1 MPLTKVRDKKEIEE
15 IDLQL
20 SAYKDKIG
28 NSSSEIRQLIVKRDK
43 LNEESKKLLHE
54 SYELKDERDQLNEK
68 VKRLKLDREKARERS
83 RVIIEKMREQ
93 NQRIKEAKKK
103 KPKRNQ
109 ASLQKELEEIEWKIQ
124 TTSMDLKEEKELV
137 EKVQSLE
144 KSLIVY
150 RKIIDYE
157 KKVVALQEELNLIK
171 KDADASHQELTSLAE
186 RSQQIHTNML
196 AKINKAKKIKKEAD
210 TIHAAY
216 ITLRKTTEPLRNEID
231 KLTQRKQELQRI
243 IREEEQKKKK
253 EKENTLQEQLESQ
266 AREKL
271 QRGEKLDWNEFQ
283 LLAEKGKGDETQD

>member
-20 SAYKDKIG
+20 YTYKDKIG

-144 KSLIVY
+144 KSLIV
-150 RKIIDYE
+150 
-157 KKVVALQEELNLIK
+157 
-171 KDADASHQELTSLAE
+171 
-186 RSQQIHTNML
+186 
-196 AKINKAKKIKKEAD
+196 
-210 TIHAAY
+210 
-216 ITLRKTTEPLRNEID
+216 
-231 KLTQRKQELQRI
+231 
-243 IREEEQKKKK
+243 
-253 EKENTLQEQLESQ
+253 
-266 AREKL
+266 
-271 QRGEKLDWNEFQ
+271 
-283 LLAEKGKGDETQD
+283 